1 MGDIRQSLLPRDVLN
16 AAKELLYHLDIYI
29 CNMVQS
35 GRQPPQVDSKTLD
48 LVEEFI
54 LHAPKDR
61 NAPRMSAIQ
70 ELQLLEIM
78 CSCFQE
84 QSRDTVRQ
92 LVFSALFSLQGNQ
105 ADESRMALLGKLV
118 SMAVA
123 VGRVPI
129 LECAATWLQRTHRVY
144 CVRLA
149 QVLVD
154 DYCSM
159 VPGSVPTLQNI
170 HSASPRFCCQFIT
183 AVTTLYDLSSDDCF
197 VDPG

>member
-1 MGDIRQSLLPRDVLN
+1 
-16 AAKELLYHLDIYI
+16 
-29 CNMVQS
+29 
-35 GRQPPQVDSKTLD
+35 
-48 LVEEFI
+48 
-54 LHAPKDR
+54 
-61 NAPRMSAIQ
+61 MSALQ

-92 LVFSALFSLQGNQ
+92 LMFSALFSLQGNQ

-118 SMAVA
+118 SMAIA

-129 LECAATWLQRTHRVY
+129 LECAATWLQVRIQTFTCVCFYIPMRLVPWSIFVSASLCVCICVCVLWMYWTCASGCVGALQRTHRVY

-183 AVTTLYDLSSDDCF
+183 AVTTLYDLTSGTLVGEHKCL
-197 VDPG
+197 

>member
-1 MGDIRQSLLPRDVLN
+1 MGDIRQSLLPRDVLS

-29 CNMVQS
+29 CNLLQS
-35 GRQPPQVDSKTLD
+35 GRQPPQVDTKTLD

-61 NAPRMSAIQ
+61 KTSARVRRQPTNGTRARARTHAACTWLCVPVFQRMTALQ

-84 QSRDTVRQ
+84 QSRDAVRQ
-92 LVFSALFSLQGNQ
+92 LMFSALFGLQGNQ

-118 SMAVA
+118 SMAIA

-129 LECAATWLQRTHRVY
+129 LECAATWLQV
-144 CVRLA
+144 
-149 QVLVD
+149 
-154 DYCSM
+154 S
-159 VPGSVPTLQNI
+159 
-170 HSASPRFCCQFIT
+170 
-183 AVTTLYDLSSDDCF
+183 
-197 VDPG
+197 